1 MGLSMNG
8 IVANYSLSRYQ
19 LPVRPFVSMAQAPR
33 LESLLQPLSIN
44 ITKEINNESVN
55 KALLCFSLVERIIA
69 MFDLEKE
76 KDKAGKV
83 NMFYGST
90 QTAVSS
96 IKVSS
101 YLFYILLQGQFSQYS
116 LMKLWK

>member
-1 MGLSMNG
+1 MNC
-8 IVANYSLSRYQ
+8 IVTNYSLSRYQ
-19 LPVRPFVSMAQAPR
+19 LTVCPFVSMAQAPR

-55 KALLCFSLVERIIA
+55 KALLSFSLVERIIA

-76 KDKAGKV
+76 KDRAGKV
-83 NMFYGST
+83 NTFYGST
-90 QTAVSS
+90 QTAAVTGSS

-101 YLFYILLQGQFSQYS
+101 YLYFVSRSVFSVFLYET
-116 LMKLWK
+116 M